1 MSQCDSKV
9 YLKKVKALLLKFVIS
24 KHQTIHESVVLQ
36 SVSICSS
43 FTHNSTHT

>member
-1 MSQCDSKV
+1 MSQCDSNV
-9 YLKKVKALLLKFVIS
+9 YLNKVKALLLKFVIS
-24 KHQTIHESVVLQ
+24 KQIIHESVVLQ